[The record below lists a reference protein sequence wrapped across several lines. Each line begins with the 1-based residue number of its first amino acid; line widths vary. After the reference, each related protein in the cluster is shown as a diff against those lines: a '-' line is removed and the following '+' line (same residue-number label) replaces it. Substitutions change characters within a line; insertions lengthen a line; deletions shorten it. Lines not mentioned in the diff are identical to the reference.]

1 MQPVYSNPMTLR
13 LRGRHQVYP
22 KKCKKMLNSTG
33 IDLILNS
40 QRIEIAPT
48 RCHKCTEGLRRQ
60 HGYPTS
66 VRRKRPR
73 TVPKQS
79 VLLRR
84 EQVVFHYPGGLR
96 QRSLCLPTTRRNRP
110 QTFPACCATSSGR
123 ATGPLIWTV
132 LQSQNDVQTMI
143 GINHRS
149 MASRHSNAMNPA
161 TTSSTMIP
169 SPPGKYSSNQLMG
182 QGLST
187 SKSRNNVK
195 AIRTP

>member
-1 MQPVYSNPMTLR
+1 
-13 LRGRHQVYP
+13 
-22 KKCKKMLNSTG
+22 MLNSAG

-40 QRIEIAPT
+40 QCIEIAPT

-84 EQVVFHYPGGLR
+84 KQVVFHHPGGLR
-96 QRSLCLPTTRRNRP
+96 QRPLCLPATRRNRP
-110 QTFPACCATSSGR
+110 QAFSACCATSSRR
-123 ATGPLIWTV
+123 ATGPLTRTV
-132 LQSQNDVQTMI
+132 LQSRNGVQTMT

-149 MASRHSNAMNPA
+149 VANRHSNAMKPA

-169 SPPGKYSSNQLMG
+169 SPPGKYSSNQLIG
-182 QGLST
+182 QGFST
-187 SKSRNNVK
+187 SKSLNNVK
-195 AIRTP
+195 AIRMP